1 MERDHYVTANRAAWE
16 ASAPL
21 HRRGASWQRLAEGFA
36 RPGFSCLDAV
46 ETEALEGEGVAGKAV
61 AQLCCNNARELLSVK
76 AMGAGRCVGFDQA
89 EAFLE
94 QGRELAAVAGLE
106 IELVA
111 GDVYG
116 VPRRF
121 DGGFDIVL
129 VTIGVLGW
137 MPDLPGFFGV
147 AARLLR
153 PGGLLLLHEQHP
165 ITNLFDVE
173 QPDPLALRH
182 SYFQPVPFEERR
194 AVVYD
199 GSAAPELAP
208 FYWFV
213 HPLGDT
219 VTAALEAG
227 LRLERLREYPDNI
240 SSVEYDVLAT
250 RPGVELPLSYL
261 MTARRT

>member
-1 MERDHYVTANRAAWE
+1 MDRARYVAANRAAWE

-46 ETEALEGEGVAGKAV
+46 ETEALTREGVAGKAV

-76 AMGAGRCVGFDQA
+76 SMGAGRCVGFDQA
-89 EAFLE
+89 DAFLE
-94 QGRELAAVAGLE
+94 QGRELAEIAGLE
-106 IELVA
+106 LELVS
-111 GDVYG
+111 GDVYA
-116 VPRRF
+116 VPARF
-121 DGGFDIVL
+121 DAAFEIVL
-129 VTIGVLGW
+129 VTIGVFGW
-137 MPDLPGFFGV
+137 LPDLPGFFAV

-153 PGGLLLLHEQHP
+153 PGGLLVVHEQHP
-165 ITNLFDVE
+165 ITNLFEVGD
-173 QPDPLALRH
+173 PDPFALRH
-182 SYFQPVPFEERR
+182 SYFRPLPFEERQ

-199 GSAAPELAP
+199 GSATPEVAPY
-208 FYWFV
+208 YWFV

-261 MTARRT
+261 MTARQA